1 MAVHPSTMKVLVLYP
16 ERVHEKTGEKNG
28 HVAIEERPVPAPE
41 KGEVLV
47 KIYASSIGGRDKR
60 LFHADELS
68 WRMRA
73 LRKKRGVITGVECS
87 GVVVTDGEVFREG
100 DEVYGYINF
109 TSGGLTHAGYACI
122 SESMLSYKPS
132 TLTHIQATT
141 APVACMTSLRA
152 LHDLA
157 RLEHGQR
164 LLLSGATGG
173 VGSYAIQIAKM
184 MGAHITAQGR
194 TWQKDEM
201 TRLGVD
207 RLIEYTQ
214 EEILHSTDVFDVVF
228 DIAALWSL
236 ELMKPHLA
244 PKGVYVTTHP
254 EKDMLGIVSSYFTS
268 KKSKYLFV
276 SQGEQR
282 ALAAIGRL
290 FNEEKLEPIVGSV
303 SPLEGAY
310 EEFSENRKALLG
322 RRVLTL

>member
-16 ERVHEKTGEKNG
+16 ERVHQETGENDG
-28 HVAIEERPVPAPE
+28 HIAIEERSVPAPE

-47 KIYASSIGGRDKR
+47 KVHAASIGGRDKR
-60 LFHADELS
+60 LFHAEELS

-87 GVVVTDGEVFREG
+87 GMVVTDGETFREG
-100 DEVYGYINF
+100 DEVYGYIHF
-109 TSGGLTHAGYACI
+109 SSGGLTHAEYACI
-122 SESMLSYKPS
+122 PESMLSYKPS
-132 TLTHIQATT
+132 KLSHIQTTT
-141 APVACMTSLRA
+141 APVACMTSFRA

-157 RLEHGQR
+157 HLEKGQR

-184 MGAHITAQGR
+184 MGVHVTAQGR
-194 TWQKDEM
+194 KWQKDEM
-201 TRLGVD
+201 ARLGVD
-207 RLIEYTQ
+207 RFIEYTQ
-214 EEILHSTDVFDVVF
+214 EEILHSQDVFDVVF
-228 DIAALWSL
+228 DIAALWSF

-254 EKDMLGIVSSYFTS
+254 EKDMFGIVSSYFTS

-290 FNEEKLEPIVGSV
+290 FDEEKLEPIVGSV
-303 SPLEGAY
+303 SPLEDAY
-310 EEFSENRKALLG
+310 QEFSENRKVLLG

>member
-1 MAVHPSTMKVLVLYP
+1 MAIHPPEMKVLVLYP
-16 ERVHEKTGEKNG
+16 ERAHEENGEKNR
-28 HVAIEERPVPAPE
+28 HIAIEERPVPTPE

-60 LFHADELS
+60 LFHAEELS

-87 GVVVTDGEVFREG
+87 GVVVTDGETFREG
-100 DEVYGYINF
+100 DEVYGYIHF
-109 TSGGLTHAGYACI
+109 SSGGVTHAEYACI
-122 SESMLSYKPS
+122 PESMLSFKPS
-132 TLTHIQATT
+132 ALNHIQTTT
-141 APVACMTSLRA
+141 APVACMTSFRA

-157 RLEHGQR
+157 HLEHGQR

-173 VGSYAIQIAKM
+173 VGAYAIQIAKM

-194 TWQKDEM
+194 KWQQDEM
-201 TRLGVD
+201 ARLGVD
-207 RLIEYTQ
+207 RFIEYTQ
-214 EEILHSTDVFDVVF
+214 EEILHSEDVFDVVF
-228 DIAALWSL
+228 DIAALWNF
-236 ELMKPHLA
+236 ELMRPHLA

-254 EKDMLGIVSSYFTS
+254 EKDMFGIVSSYFTS

-276 SQGEQR
+276 SHGEQR
-282 ALAAIGRL
+282 ALATIGKL
-290 FNEEKLEPIVGSV
+290 FDEEKLEPIVGSA
-303 SPLEGAY
+303 SPLEEAY